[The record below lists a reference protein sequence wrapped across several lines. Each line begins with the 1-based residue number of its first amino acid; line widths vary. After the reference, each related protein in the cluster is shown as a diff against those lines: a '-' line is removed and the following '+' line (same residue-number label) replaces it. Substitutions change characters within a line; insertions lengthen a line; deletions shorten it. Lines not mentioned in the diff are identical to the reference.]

1 MQDLNELQKYLLED
15 FEYKD
20 GELYWKK
27 KGFSRTIGKKVG
39 NFDKYGYLRMHY
51 RYKTVFIH
59 RLVFLMHHGYL
70 PKILDHIDGNKTN
83 NKIENLREANLFQNS
98 ANSKIPKTN
107 TTGVK
112 GVSWR
117 KREQRYFA
125 VCRVNGKQHEIGRF
139 QVLDDA
145 AKAVKE
151 FREKHHGEFARHE

>member
-1 MQDLNELQKYLLED
+1 MQDLIELQKKLLED

-27 KGFSRTIGKKVG
+27 KGYSRTIGKKVG
-39 NFDKYGYLRMHY
+39 SPDRNGYLHMHY

-59 RLVFLMHHGYL
+59 RLIFLMHHGYL
-70 PKILDHIDGNKTN
+70 PKILDHIDGNPTN
-83 NKIENLREANLFQNS
+83 NRIENLREATAFQNS
-98 ANSKIPKTN
+98 ANSKISKSN

-125 VCRVNGKQHEIGRF
+125 QCRVNGKQYEIGRF
-139 QVLDDA
+139 KVLEDA
-145 AKAVKE
+145 AKAVRE
-151 FREKHHGEFARHE
+151 FREKFHGDFARHG